1 MKSWKGRSAMADLLL
16 DSNVLILHLRKR
28 GSASDFLLQWG
39 REDNVHISVLTRAEI
54 IASMRPREEGPTV
67 ELLGAMPSESVTPPV
82 ADRAG
87 RLIYSLARDGVQLSF
102 PDAII
107 AATALEHDLTL
118 VTTNARHFPVSGL
131 KVQEF
136 PQL

>member
-1 MKSWKGRSAMADLLL
+1 MKSWKRRKTMADLLL

-39 REDNVHISVLTRAEI
+39 REDNLRISVVTRAEI
-54 IASMRPREEGPTV
+54 IAGMRAREEGLTM

-87 RLIYSLARDGVQLSF
+87 RLIYNLARNGVQLSL
-102 PDAII
+102 PDALI
-107 AATALEHDLTL
+107 AATAL
-118 VTTNARHFPVSGL
+118 
-131 KVQEF
+131 
-136 PQL
+136 

>member
-1 MKSWKGRSAMADLLL
+1 MAELLL

-39 REDNVHISVLTRAEI
+39 REDNLCISVVTRAEI
-54 IASMRPREEGPTV
+54 IAGMRPREEMLTI
-67 ELLGAMPSESVTPPV
+67 ELLGAMPSESVTPSI

-87 RLIYSLARDGVQLSF
+87 RLIYNLVRNGVRLSF
-102 PDAII
+102 PDALI
-107 AATALEHDLTL
+107 AATALEHNLIL
-118 VTTNARHFPVSGL
+118 VTTDARHFPVEGL

-136 PQL
+136 PTG